1 MQNDRNRRRA
11 ASSFQNSLARLL
23 HFPFDG
29 ILLGICHYVDL
40 NIDTWSTWMFQLKDK
55 TLNVSCFA
63 HSLTDGYAESEQPFG
78 VLSDDEVAFA
88 SVQGRYHGV
97 PSSLAVLNLQR
108 CVCTKL

>member
-1 MQNDRNRRRA
+1 MD
-11 ASSFQNSLARLL
+11 
-23 HFPFDG
+23 
-29 ILLGICHYVDL
+29 V
-40 NIDTWSTWMFQLKDK
+40 STEDM

-63 HSLTDGYAESEQPFG
+63 HSLTDGYAKSEQSFG

-108 CVCTKL
+108 CVYKVVSEDGSIIK

>member
-1 MQNDRNRRRA
+1 MQNDRNRRSA
-11 ASSFQNSLARLL
+11 ASSFQ
-23 HFPFDG
+23 FPGKASPSSIRRKF
-29 ILLGICHYVDL
+29 VL
-40 NIDTWSTWMFQLKDK
+40 NIDTK
-55 TLNVSCFA
+55 TLSVSKYSCCIA

-108 CVCTKL
+108 